1 MNHIQKEE
9 KDPVFV
15 SMLKM
20 VVHVRFLH
28 WDSVKNPSE
37 LSSRATFYY
46 LKTAEGRQ
54 VITALAIHTGNNRL
68 VYRPFC
74 QFVEDYQDL
83 LNLGHVVEWNY
94 SFQLNTWLDDIVY
107 HSFVRYS
114 EEGINRDFSIISSVQ
129 QCYALYRS
137 HSYRLPRALHQH
149 FPADRSSTLVLL
161 RHGSKA
167 WPVET
172 VNHEF
177 HKGWDDFRKAN
188 ELEVN
193 HKLTLACE
201 CKWIFH
207 TIMFDRCGWELY
219 LDDLSLDA
227 AVKVPEKPSFFFAA
241 FKARKRRVIVII
253 FLAESLHPSPLRQSL
268 HPSPLRQPL
277 LLQKQ
282 LFLICEYLI
291 EFLIALRILGKSS
304 HGTCGRGY
312 LWRVA
317 PNRYGIL
324 GLQGMRYTWNCGMP
338 VLDPLLL
345 FLVKESGLITF
356 RKATWNRSQSINP
369 SMIGSTTPFIQ
380 SSSENTFQSNADPET
395 DEVYAQITLLP
406 KADQTEITSPDS
418 PLPEPQS
425 CNVHSFCKTLTT
437 SDTSTH
443 GGFSV
448 LWRHA
453 DDCLPPLDMS
463 QQPPW
468 QELVAIDLRGN
479 EWHFRH
485 IFREHMQMD
494 SFGAVDASMLLS
506 RRRGSKINVFEEEF
520 KNNGRQGSKTT
531 RFDETPLNTTK
542 QRVVVAKQYV

>member
-317 PNRYGIL
+317 PNRYGTARDAL
-324 GLQGMRYTWNCGMP
+324 YMELWHACAG
-338 VLDPLLL
+338 PLVTLPREGERAYY
-345 FLVKESGLITF
+345 FPEGHME
-356 RKATWNRSQSINP
+356 Q
-369 SMIGSTTPFIQ
+369 
-380 SSSENTFQSNADPET
+380 ADPET